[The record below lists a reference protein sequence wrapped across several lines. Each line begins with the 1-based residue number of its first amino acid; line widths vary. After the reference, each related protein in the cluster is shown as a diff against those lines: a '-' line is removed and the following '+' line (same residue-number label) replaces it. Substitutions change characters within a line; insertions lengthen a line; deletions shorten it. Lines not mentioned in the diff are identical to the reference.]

1 MSNTSIIE
9 NIHKL
14 LAEKYNSRNK
24 RTDFPAATFL
34 SILLI
39 LAAMAISTES
49 TYAASRSMNVNEWL
63 YQCRSICT
71 KISKEKA
78 VYSSK
83 GCPTAYFDKKFTR
96 SRYHGKT
103 RLHCADYAS
112 WCLQRYKIIPAG
124 QRFWVRGQK
133 VKGVNGKGTKF
144 ITKNKKIQRIMI
156 AKKGVPASVLVKRTG
171 TKSLK
176 KGDLVS
182 VVRKS
187 GSGNHIQIYAGKQ
200 NGKMIFYMVSSIT
213 TTNGKGTPLVLSKMT
228 NTSRDPYSK
237 DPRIA
242 MILRIKGLN
251 YTDYFKV
258 TTSAGGH
265 GTVGKTRNVKW
276 GGSTAVEITPE
287 TGYRIGTVKL
297 NGKTVKVSKTAAS
310 YTIRN
315 IKKSQKLEVTFEK
328 IPGYTKPPEQETP
341 DSTNKN
347 NQNGSSGAVE
357 AAKNAEAGSMN
368 ESEESKGSK
377 TVSGYSTEGRNETG
391 SEDSEASTAA
401 GKDSAAE

>member
-1 MSNTSIIE
+1 MRNAYNFTMSHNNTNLNNAKTKYGISIKAVFVTI
-9 NIHKL
+9 IFVL
-14 LAEKYNSRNK
+14 V
-24 RTDFPAATFL
+24 
-34 SILLI
+34 
-39 LAAMAISTES
+39 AMAISTQS

-63 YQCRSICT
+63 YQCKSICT
-71 KISKEKA
+71 KISKKKA

-133 VKGVNGKGTKF
+133 VKGVNGKGAKF

-200 NGKMIFYMVSSIT
+200 NGKMIFYMVSRIT

-258 TTSAGGH
+258 TTSAGEH

-276 GGSTAVEITPE
+276 GGSTTIEITPDS
-287 TGYRIGTVKL
+287 GYRIGTVKL
-297 NGKTVKVSKTAAS
+297 NGKSVKIRKTAAS

-328 IPGYTKPPEQETP
+328 IPGYTKPPEQENP

-347 NQNGSSGAVE
+347 NQNGSAGDVE
-357 AAKNAEAGSMN
+357 AAKNAEAVSMT

-377 TVSGYSTEGRNETG
+377 TVSGNSTENRNETG
-391 SEDSEASTAA
+391 SEDHETSAAA
-401 GKDSAAE
+401 GKAFAAE

>member
-1 MSNTSIIE
+1 MNNSSIE
-9 NIHKL
+9 SIHKSSE
-14 LAEKYNSRNK
+14 AEQSSRIK
-24 RTDFPAATFL
+24 RTHFRAVTFL
-34 SILLI
+34 SALVM
-39 LAAMAISTES
+39 LAAMAISTQS

-63 YQCRSICT
+63 YQCKSICT

-133 VKGVNGKGTKF
+133 VKGVNGKGAKF

-200 NGKMIFYMVSSIT
+200 NGKMIFYMVSRIT

-258 TTSAGGH
+258 TTSAGEH

-276 GGSTAVEITPE
+276 GGSTTIEITPE

-297 NGKTVKVSKTAAS
+297 NGKSVKVNKTAAS

-328 IPGYTKPPEQETP
+328 IPGYTKPPEQENP
-341 DSTNKN
+341 DTTNKN
-347 NQNGSSGAVE
+347 NQNGSGGAAE

-391 SEDSEASTAA
+391 SEDSEASAAA
-401 GKDSAAE
+401 GKDSDAE

>member
-1 MSNTSIIE
+1 MNNSSIE
-9 NIHKL
+9 NIHKSSA
-14 LAEKYNSRNK
+14 AEQSSRIK
-24 RTDFPAATFL
+24 RTHFRAVTFL
-34 SILLI
+34 SALVM
-39 LAAMAISTES
+39 LAAMVISTES

-156 AKKGVPASVLVKRTG
+156 AKKGVPASVLVERTG

-200 NGKMIFYMVSSIT
+200 NGKMLFYMVSSIT

-228 NTSRDPYSK
+228 STSRDPYSK

-276 GGSTAVEITPE
+276 GGSTTIEITPE

-328 IPGYTKPPEQETP
+328 IPGYTKPPEQENP

-347 NQNGSSGAVE
+347 NQTGSDGADE
-357 AAKNAEAGSMN
+357 AVKNAEAGSMT

-377 TVSGYSTEGRNETG
+377 TVLGNSTEGRNEIG
-391 SEDSEASTAA
+391 SEDSEASAAA
-401 GKDSAAE
+401 GKDSDAE

>member
-1 MSNTSIIE
+1 MSNSSIIE

-14 LAEKYNSRNK
+14 LEEEHSSRIK
-24 RTDFPAATFL
+24 RIHFRAVTFL
-34 SILLI
+34 TILFVLT
-39 LAAMAISTES
+39 AMVISTES

-63 YQCRSICT
+63 HQCRSICT

-156 AKKGVPASVLVKRTG
+156 AKKGVPASVLVERTG

-187 GSGNHIQIYAGKQ
+187 GSGNHMQIYAGKQ
-200 NGKMIFYMVSSIT
+200 NGKMLFYMVSSIT

-258 TTSAGGH
+258 TTSAGEH
-265 GTVGKTRNVKW
+265 GTVGKTRNVEW
-276 GGSTAVEITPE
+276 GGSTSVEITPE

-297 NGKTVKVSKTAAS
+297 NGKSVKVSKTAAS

-341 DSTNKN
+341 DSTNKS
-347 NQNGSSGAVE
+347 NQNGSDGAAE
-357 AAKNAEAGSMN
+357 AAKNAEAGSMT
-368 ESEESKGSK
+368 ESEENKESK
-377 TVSGYSTEGRNETG
+377 TVSGNNTEGRNVTG
-391 SEDSEASTAA
+391 SENPEASTAA

>member
-1 MSNTSIIE
+1 
-9 NIHKL
+9 
-14 LAEKYNSRNK
+14 
-24 RTDFPAATFL
+24 
-34 SILLI
+34 
-39 LAAMAISTES
+39 
-49 TYAASRSMNVNEWL
+49 
-63 YQCRSICT
+63 
-71 KISKEKA
+71 
-78 VYSSK
+78 
-83 GCPTAYFDKKFTR
+83 
-96 SRYHGKT
+96 
-103 RLHCADYAS
+103 
-112 WCLQRYKIIPAG
+112 
-124 QRFWVRGQK
+124 
-133 VKGVNGKGTKF
+133 
-144 ITKNKKIQRIMI
+144 MI

-187 GSGNHIQIYAGKQ
+187 GSGNHIQIYARKQ

-228 NTSRDPYSK
+228 DTSRDPHSK

-258 TTSAGGH
+258 TTSAGEH

-276 GGSTAVEITPE
+276 GGSTTIEITPE

-328 IPGYTKPPEQETP
+328 IPGYTKPLEQETP
-341 DSTNKN
+341 DSTNKS
-347 NQNGSSGAVE
+347 NQNGSDGAAE
-357 AAKNAEAGSMN
+357 AAKNAEAGSMT
-368 ESEESKGSK
+368 ESEENKESK
-377 TVSGYSTEGRNETG
+377 TVSGNNTEGRNVTG
-391 SEDSEASTAA
+391 SENPEASTAA

>member
-1 MSNTSIIE
+1 MSNSSIIE

-14 LAEKYNSRNK
+14 LEEEHSSRIE
-24 RTDFPAATFL
+24 RIHFRAVTFL
-34 SILLI
+34 TILFV
-39 LAAMAISTES
+39 LAAMAISTQS

-103 RLHCADYAS
+103 RLHCVDYAS

-156 AKKGVPASVLVKRTG
+156 AKKGVPASVLVERTG

-228 NTSRDPYSK
+228 DTSRDPYSK

-258 TTSAGGH
+258 TTSAGEH

-276 GGSTAVEITPE
+276 GGSTTIEITPE

-328 IPGYTKPPEQETP
+328 IPGYTKPPEQENP
-341 DSTNKN
+341 DTTNKT
-347 NQNGSSGAVE
+347 NQNGSGGAVE
-357 AAKNAEAGSMN
+357 AAKNAEAGSMT

-377 TVSGYSTEGRNETG
+377 TVSGNSTEGRNETG
-391 SEDSEASTAA
+391 SEDPEASAAA

>member
-1 MSNTSIIE
+1 MNNSSIE
-9 NIHKL
+9 SIHKSSE
-14 LAEKYNSRNK
+14 AEQSSRIK
-24 RTDFPAATFL
+24 RTHFRAVTFL
-34 SILLI
+34 SALVM
-39 LAAMAISTES
+39 LAAMAISTQS

-63 YQCRSICT
+63 YQCKSICT

-258 TTSAGGH
+258 TTSAGEH

-276 GGSTAVEITPE
+276 GGSTTIEITPE

-297 NGKTVKVSKTAAS
+297 NGKTVKASKTAAS

-328 IPGYTKPPEQETP
+328 ITGYTKPPEQESP
-341 DSTNKN
+341 DTTNKN
-347 NQNGSSGAVE
+347 NQNGSGGAVE

>member
-24 RTDFPAATFL
+24 RTDFPAVIFR

-39 LAAMAISTES
+39 LAAMAISTQS

-96 SRYHGKT
+96 RRYHGKT

-258 TTSAGGH
+258 TTSAGEH

-276 GGSTAVEITPE
+276 GGSTTIEITPD

-297 NGKTVKVSKTAAS
+297 NGKSVKISKTAAS

-315 IKKSQKLEVTFEK
+315 IKKSQKLEVTFK
-328 IPGYTKPPEQETP
+328 RSRVIQSRRNKRARIPRIKTIKTEVAEPPKLQRMP
-341 DSTNKN
+341 K
-347 NQNGSSGAVE
+347 Q
-357 AAKNAEAGSMN
+357 AA
-368 ESEESKGSK
+368 
-377 TVSGYSTEGRNETG
+377 
-391 SEDSEASTAA
+391 
-401 GKDSAAE
+401 

>member
-1 MSNTSIIE
+1 MNNSSIE
-9 NIHKL
+9 SIHKS
-14 LAEKYNSRNK
+14 AEQSSRIK
-24 RTDFPAATFL
+24 RTHFRAVTFL
-34 SILLI
+34 SALVM
-39 LAAMAISTES
+39 LAAMVISTES

-63 YQCRSICT
+63 YQCKSICT

-156 AKKGVPASVLVKRTG
+156 AKKGVPASVLVERTG

-187 GSGNHIQIYAGKQ
+187 GSGNYIQIYAGKQ
-200 NGKMIFYMVSSIT
+200 NGKMLFYMVSSIT

-258 TTSAGGH
+258 TTSAGEH

-276 GGSTAVEITPE
+276 GGSTTIEIIPE
-287 TGYRIGTVKL
+287 TGYRIGTGKL
-297 NGKTVKVSKTAAS
+297 NGKSVKVNKTAAS

-347 NQNGSSGAVE
+347 NQNGSGGAVE

-377 TVSGYSTEGRNETG
+377 TVSGYRTEGRNEIG